1 MLSIGLSFLCIM
13 AACNSK
19 EQVPEPV
26 EWPSSELSA
35 IDSLMWSQ
43 PDSALLRLLPWF
55 DTCCRDTACHVST
68 ATAYNRH
75 YANLLLSELLY
86 KNYYPQTNRTELQQA
101 VAYFDSLVGMQGADT
116 LGADTF
122 DVSLQGRPRR
132 DARRAS
138 AKNAT
143 QTNIFLAARAHYI
156 NGVGYY
162 ENDSVIQA
170 CAEYLKTLEI
180 MENHFEEKEL
190 VGHKAQFM
198 AFTYTRL
205 TNLFS
210 DLYLHEQAIYFSK
223 MSLLYYH
230 KHEALIWHIARM
242 LEETASHY
250 EMMGIYDSAF
260 FYYYKGLTSL
270 SDTNDLTY
278 RDISSHLAY
287 LSYKDG
293 KSAEHSL
300 NQLHY
305 LLVHA
310 ESSNEFLTR
319 CAIIGEI
326 FFHEKQFDSAVVYLD
341 KVFQNTNNEN
351 LKKQDAKL
359 LVEIF
364 KAQGRM
370 SEVLE
375 YAEFITHF
383 ATVDEDLGTIKSQLA
398 ELYNSYKQHKLE
410 QQHKQKTKKQTIWS
424 IGVITGL
431 LIVTLGVFVLYR
443 KYKRKKQS
451 LEVQIKEEQY
461 AHEIKQKALSG
472 RLKQSNEALRMQQK
486 ETSELAKEMS
496 LQRKETDWNHLDD
509 FMSENI
515 CNDIATALRG
525 KQIKR
530 EAKSGDYPE
539 LHLNDA
545 QLHDLS
551 VAVEK
556 HFNGFEKTLTDLYPK
571 ISRNAM
577 HQCLLYL
584 LGLEDVQ
591 IAALLSCDY
600 STVKRRSAKLKQ
612 AFGTEKELR
621 QFIREFVL

>member
-1 MLSIGLSFLCIM
+1 MKWMLSIGLSFLCIM

-19 EQVPEPV
+19 KQVPEPV
-26 EWPSSELSA
+26 EGPTKELSA
-35 IDSLMWSQ
+35 VDSLMWHQ
-43 PDSALLRLLPWF
+43 PDSALASILPCF
-55 DTCCRDTACHVST
+55 DTCRDAKFCVST

-86 KNYYPQTNRTELQQA
+86 KNDYAQVNRAELLQA
-101 VAYFDSLVGMQGADT
+101 VAYFDSLVVDGADT
-116 LGADTF
+116 RG
-122 DVSLQGRPRR
+122 VSLQARPRR
-132 DARRAS
+132 DAWRAS
-138 AKNAT
+138 A
-143 QTNIFLAARAHYI
+143 QNIAFLDARAHYI

-162 ENDSVIQA
+162 ENDSVVQA

-180 MENHFEEKEL
+180 MESHFEEKEL
-190 VGHKAQFM
+190 VGHKAQLM

-398 ELYNSYKQHKLE
+398 ELYKDFVQNRQDLLH
-410 QQHKQKTKKQTIWS
+410 QQEKEKNMKWTAIAV
-424 IGVITGL
+424 GVL
-431 LIVTLGVFVLYR
+431 LFVLFMLAFIIITM
-443 KYKRKKQS
+443 KRRNTKRMADQNKKHH
-451 LEVQIKEEQY
+451 IEQ
-461 AHEIKQKALSG
+461 AAISS
-472 RLKQSNEALRMQQK
+472 RLKRSNQEIRELKDQIRQQQNMAAPKSEQAATFADEPICRLIMERVNKGQFLSQMDCSVYKDYALDKDQLYALRKAADRHFNQFTTRISK
-486 ETSELAKEMS
+486 A
-496 LQRKETDWNHLDD
+496 H
-509 FMSENI
+509 
-515 CNDIATALRG
+515 
-525 KQIKR
+525 
-530 EAKSGDYPE
+530 PE
-539 LHLNDA
+539 LTRG
-545 QLHDLS
+545 DL
-551 VAVEK
+551 
-556 HFNGFEKTLTDLYPK
+556 DY
-571 ISRNAM
+571 
-577 HQCLLYL
+577 CCLYL
-584 LGLEDVQ
+584 LGLTDAD
-591 IAALLSCDY
+591 IAALMQRAYNTVNERNSKLRRIFGSENTISITLEAIASE
-600 STVKRRSAKLKQ
+600 STP
-612 AFGTEKELR
+612 
-621 QFIREFVL
+621 I